1 MVQGRGCVQI
11 AATTKPFSSLLIIQH
26 YPTLRISFT
35 SILTCFTHRCRNIFK
50 NLPLVAYRFCKNIND
65 ILVRAQL
72 TKSTDTSNSRPTPG
86 SFRCNNRN
94 CTTCPHME
102 HGLACSAGVF
112 FERAICSRKRHVE
125 TFRREE
131 EMEGVKGSG
140 EGAGRESI
148 FSPLPLP
155 ISFFH
160 SIWPPYR

>member
-1 MVQGRGCVQI
+1 M
-11 AATTKPFSSLLIIQH
+11 
-26 YPTLRISFT
+26 T
-35 SILTCFTHRCRNIFK
+35 SILMCCQTETTSFVITYNPALPSLVHIVHKHSNVLYSSDRCRNVFK
-50 NLPLVAYRFCKNIND
+50 NLPLVAYRRCKNISD
-65 ILVRAQL
+65 ILVRAQF
-72 TKSTDTSNSRPTPG
+72 TNSTDTSNSRPTPG

-160 SIWPPYR
+160 SIWPPNR

>member
-1 MVQGRGCVQI
+1 MCCQTE
-11 AATTKPFSSLLIIQH
+11 TTPFVITYNPALPNLAYIIHKHSNVLYSSD
-26 YPTLRISFT
+26 
-35 SILTCFTHRCRNIFK
+35 RCRNTFK
-50 NLPLVAYRFCKNIND
+50 NLPLVAYRRCKNISD
-65 ILVRAQL
+65 ILVRAQF
-72 TKSTDTSNSRPTPG
+72 TNSTDTSNSRPTPG

>member
-1 MVQGRGCVQI
+1 MCCQTE
-11 AATTKPFSSLLIIQH
+11 TTPFVITYNPALPSLSHIVHKHSNVLYSSD
-26 YPTLRISFT
+26 
-35 SILTCFTHRCRNIFK
+35 RCRNVFK
-50 NLPLVAYRFCKNIND
+50 NLPLVAYRRCKNISD
-65 ILVRAQL
+65 ILVRAQF
-72 TKSTDTSNSRPTPG
+72 TNSTDTSNSRPTPG

-102 HGLACSAGVF
+102 NGLACSAGVF